1 VNVCLFEEVSHTGER
16 ELLVVSRISEQML
29 SFEVQSLKLQLN
41 YGAKMT
47 ETILGSW
54 KCKVGT
60 YFLDQIQRSVV
71 TYRPVL
77 RIYGKR
83 VVDNIL
89 ERIG

>member
-1 VNVCLFEEVSHTGER
+1 
-16 ELLVVSRISEQML
+16 
-29 SFEVQSLKLQLN
+29 
-41 YGAKMT
+41 MT